1 MTVSIVSCMI
11 LMVLAVVLCI
21 RCLIP
26 FPNDY
31 NYSCVGYPYGITLKH
46 ITRTNHHG
54 WCIKYSVNFTK
65 LLNPD
70 ECHFKEHLQYQ
81 TKTYKHYEDAYNM
94 SKSMHLQNVIKIYPT
109 ETRDL
114 LNFLSFLISIMLFFC
129 LIISCVHYQYPYS
142 TERHH
147 LLTY

>member
-31 NYSCVGYPYGITLKH
+31 NYLCVGYPYGITLKH

-54 WCIKYSVNFTK
+54 WCIRYSINFTQS
-65 LLNPD
+65 LNPD
-70 ECHFKEHLQYQ
+70 ECHFKEHLH
-81 TKTYKHYEDAYNM
+81 TKTVDFSGIQTQIVGVEGKHADQGA
-94 SKSMHLQNVIKIYPT
+94 K
-109 ETRDL
+109 
-114 LNFLSFLISIMLFFC
+114 
-129 LIISCVHYQYPYS
+129 
-142 TERHH
+142 
-147 LLTY
+147 